1 MVSDAL
7 SGSPR
12 LEPVAATPALEARP
26 VFSPDGRFIAYASD
40 EKNNARTE
48 IYVRAYPGPSTLWQV
63 STEGGDEPRWSR
75 DGREIFYRDG
85 RHMMAR
91 RISGNGE
98 PTGEPVALF
107 VDDFVN
113 RGWVTDYDVT
123 SNGRCLMLK
132 PEDKQAA
139 GVVITTNWLNELKTR
154 HGK

>member
-1 MVSDAL
+1 
-7 SGSPR
+7 
-12 LEPVAATPALEARP
+12 
-26 VFSPDGRFIAYASD
+26 
-40 EKNNARTE
+40 
-48 IYVRAYPGPSTLWQV
+48 
-63 STEGGDEPRWSR
+63 
-75 DGREIFYRDG
+75 
-85 RHMMAR
+85 MMAR

-98 PTGEPVALF
+98 PTGEPVTLF

-154 HGK
+154 LGK